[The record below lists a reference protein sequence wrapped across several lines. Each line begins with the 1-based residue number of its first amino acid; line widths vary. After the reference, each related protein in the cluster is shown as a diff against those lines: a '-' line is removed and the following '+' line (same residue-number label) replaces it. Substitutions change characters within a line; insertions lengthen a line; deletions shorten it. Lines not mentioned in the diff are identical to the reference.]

1 MTTSSRDTPV
11 ERAAPL
17 AERLLAPLARFAGSA
32 SGGGVVLLAVT
43 AVALAWANSPWA
55 GAYHHLWETPI
66 ALTLGTHTFRATLH
80 YLINDGLMAVFFF
93 VVGLEIKRE
102 VLAGELAT
110 LRTAALP
117 MIAALGGM
125 VVPAALYTLVAHGT
139 PAAAGWGVPMATDIA
154 FALGALALIGR
165 GLPTGLRVFL
175 AALAV
180 VDDLGAVL
188 VIAVFYSGGVSWGA
202 LASAAA
208 ILVAAL
214 ACNRAGVRRP
224 WAYGALGITLW
235 CAMIASG
242 VHATIAGVL
251 LALTIP
257 ARTRVDEPVFLAGAR
272 RALDDF
278 DAAAMVTAAD
288 PDTTVLSNTAHHAA
302 IEELET
308 LCDHAQPPL
317 VRIEH
322 ALHGPVTF
330 GVMPIFALSNA
341 GVSLDAAAL
350 GAAVASPAAI
360 GAALGLVVGKP
371 LGITLFSWLAVRAR
385 VAALPAGVTWG
396 ALTGVGFLGGI
407 GFTMALFIAALAF
420 PDSPLLEAAK
430 TGVLVASLGA
440 GVTGVVLLRRRS
452 GVGA

>member
-1 MTTSSRDTPV
+1 M
-11 ERAAPL
+11 
-17 AERLLAPLARFAGSA
+17 
-32 SGGGVVLLAVT
+32 LLAVT